1 MSRIRTA
8 FAMAILFIATAQSL
22 LAQTHMT
29 LQSLL
34 RDYDRALQTSR
45 ENLRH
50 RTVAVDSMRRS
61 VDSAASDTAYIDALI
76 NLGDAYG
83 RLSADSA
90 IKYLSIAET
99 EATSHGL
106 RSRLPGIAA
115 RRSGVFAMQGQ
126 EELSVRTFESID
138 PDSVPE
144 SERVLYHY
152 NGQRIYVTLLDMA
165 RNDADRELYR
175 SKCRI
180 HNRALLELLPDNS
193 AFYDLAMATRNKLD
207 GKLSLQL
214 AHLTNVVGRDEEDP
228 ILRSIAVFWLGT
240 YYMRKDGPESSEAG
254 YYFLLAAIYELKAG
268 VRTGLSLYAVSR
280 WFHDTGDYDRSA
292 QALRL
297 AVENSREGN
306 MVNPWVNASQIAGM
320 LIDDSDRNKRR
331 LHWELGGV
339 VVLLLMAV
347 AGALLLLRRK
357 QQLKR
362 EREALV
368 ERMEQLRRGREVY
381 VNQFL
386 NLCGIYM
393 QRFEDYDRLVR
404 RKITAGQTDEL
415 YKLLKSGKLLSD
427 QGEMFYAVFD
437 NAFLHLYPTFVGDI
451 NALLQPDKRIEPEGD
466 NSLTPE
472 LRIMAFS
479 ILGFEETQR
488 VARFLG
494 LSVNTVY
501 AYRNKLRSRAA
512 DRTEFDAAIAV
523 MKK

>member
-1 MSRIRTA
+1 
-8 FAMAILFIATAQSL
+8 
-22 LAQTHMT
+22 
-29 LQSLL
+29 
-34 RDYDRALQTSR
+34 
-45 ENLRH
+45 
-50 RTVAVDSMRRS
+50 
-61 VDSAASDTAYIDALI
+61 
-76 NLGDAYG
+76 
-83 RLSADSA
+83 
-90 IKYLSIAET
+90 
-99 EATSHGL
+99 
-106 RSRLPGIAA
+106 
-115 RRSGVFAMQGQ
+115 
-126 EELSVRTFESID
+126 
-138 PDSVPE
+138 
-144 SERVLYHY
+144 
-152 NGQRIYVTLLDMA
+152 
-165 RNDADRELYR
+165 
-175 SKCRI
+175 
-180 HNRALLELLPDNS
+180 
-193 AFYDLAMATRNKLD
+193 
-207 GKLSLQL
+207 
-214 AHLTNVVGRDEEDP
+214 
-228 ILRSIAVFWLGT
+228 
-240 YYMRKDGPESSEAG
+240 
-254 YYFLLAAIYELKAG
+254 
-268 VRTGLSLYAVSR
+268 
-280 WFHDTGDYDRSA
+280 
-292 QALRL
+292 
-297 AVENSREGN
+297 